1 MAKKK
6 LGQGMDLLFM
16 DSVEESSKGGQTL
29 RISSIEPNKNQP
41 RIHFDESAIITLAD
55 SIRQHGVLQPLL
67 VRPMGNGSYQIV
79 AGERRWRA
87 ARMAG
92 LSEVPVVIKEM
103 NDKETAQVALIENL
117 QREDLNPIE
126 EALGYQGLVSEYE
139 MTQNEVAQIV
149 GRSRA
154 AVSNSLRLLELEESV
169 QKMLENGEISVGHGK
184 VILSLSD
191 KKKQKELAE
200 AVLSKGLTV
209 RQTEQSAAKMK
220 AAENGGETAENKKKT
235 VSRDEK
241 FFKKPTVFSE
251 LEIAL
256 SDSIGQKV
264 TVNEN
269 GDGTSEMKITFDS
282 IDSVKDFAKRL
293 SDVWDK

>member
-16 DSVEESSKGGQTL
+16 DSVEESSTGGQTL

-67 VRPMGNGSYQIV
+67 VRPVGNGSYQIV

-126 EALGYQGLVSEYE
+126 EALGYQGLVSEYG

-191 KKKQKELAE
+191 KKKQRELAE
-200 AVLSKGLTV
+200 AVVSKGLTV

-220 AAENGGETAENKKKT
+220 ASENGGEAPESKKKT

-264 TVNEN
+264 TVSEN